1 MTEVLKADAH
11 LQRADAGAHSIV
23 DVAVGVLLQPD
34 GRFLLTSRPADKVY
48 AGYWEFPGGKLEPGE
63 SVEQALAR
71 ELHEELG
78 IDIELPSVQ
87 RWREQMVD
95 YSHALVRLHFC
106 KVRNW
111 CGELQMREGQAFV
124 WSGLPVEVAPV
135 LPGALP
141 VLDWLQAERGLA
153 AELNEV
159 QPGR

>member
-1 MTEVLKADAH
+1 MTDVLKADAH
-11 LQRADAGAHSIV
+11 LQRTGAGERAIA
-23 DVAVGVLLQPD
+23 DVAVGVLLQPV

-78 IDIELPSVQ
+78 IDIELPSVE
-87 RWREQMVD
+87 RWREQVVD
-95 YSHALVRLHFC
+95 YPHALVRLHFC

-111 CGELQMREGQAFV
+111 RGELQMREGQAFV
-124 WSGLPVEVAPV
+124 WSSLPVEVAPV

-141 VLDWLQAERGLA
+141 VLDWLGAERGLA
-153 AELNEV
+153 SA
-159 QPGR
+159 